1 MEMDQ
6 LSILS
11 DDELLLAFQ
20 SGDKRAY
27 EVIYNRYWQ
36 ILYRHARKML
46 QDETSA
52 KDVVQEVF
60 TVLWIRVAE
69 VEIKPPLAAYLYSLT
84 RNRILDLIKHSK
96 VEVKYLQSLKD
107 IMEVTAALPDSQYI
121 ERELFDQIEEEIRNL
136 PEKMRVIF
144 ELSRKEYK
152 SHKEIAEMLK
162 LSDLTVKKQVSN
174 AVQIL
179 KKKFGGSIHIF
190 LIFF

>member
-1 MEMDQ
+1 MEIDQ
-6 LSILS
+6 LSQLS
-11 DDELLLAFQ
+11 DNELLLAFQ
-20 SGDKRAY
+20 SGDKNAY

-36 ILYRHARKML
+36 ILFRHARKML

-60 TVLWIRVAE
+60 TVLWVKVAE
-69 VEIKPPLAAYLYSLT
+69 VEIKSPLAAYLYALT
-84 RNRILDLIKHSK
+84 RNRVLDLVKHSK
-96 VEVKYLQSLKD
+96 VETKYLQSLKD
-107 IMEVTAALPDSQYI
+107 IMEVTETLPDSQYI
-121 ERELFDQIEEEIRNL
+121 EKELFDQIELEIGSL

-152 SHKEIAEMLK
+152 SHKEIAEL
-162 LSDLTVKKQVSN
+162 LNISDLTVKKQVSN

-179 KKKFGGSIHIF
+179 KKKLGGSIHIF

>member
-1 MEMDQ
+1 MDQ
-6 LSILS
+6 LSKLS
-11 DDELLLAFQ
+11 DDELLLVFQ
-20 SGDKRAY
+20 RGDKKAY

-36 ILYRHARKML
+36 ILFRHARKML

-60 TVLWIRVAE
+60 TALWVKAAVL
-69 VEIKPPLAAYLYSLT
+69 EIKSPLAAYLYSLT
-84 RNRILDLIKHSK
+84 RNKVLDLVKHSK
-96 VEVKYLQSLKD
+96 VETKYLQSLKD
-107 IMEVTAALPDSQYI
+107 IMEVTDTLPDSQYI
-121 ERELFDQIEEEIRNL
+121 ERELFDQIELEISSL

-152 SHKEIAEMLK
+152 SHKEIADLLK
-162 LSDLTVKKQVSN
+162 ISDLTVKKQVSN

-179 KKKFGGSIHIF
+179 KKKLGGSIHIF